1 MAVRTFDGVPDD
13 VLVDVGGRSVE
24 CMMANSPDK
33 ILEAL
38 RASLKETERLR
49 QQNQQLSAAA
59 REPLAIV
66 GMSCRYPGGVR
77 SPEDLWRL
85 VDSGTDGIGPFPT
98 DRGWDVDAL
107 YGGDGAGSATY
118 EGGFVHD
125 ATEFDPEFFGISP
138 REALAMDP
146 QQRLLLE
153 ASWEAVERAGID
165 PASLR
170 GSSTGVFAGA
180 SASGYG
186 ATLHNALESSEGY
199 FLTGTAGSVVSGRV
213 SYLLG
218 LEGPA
223 VTVDTACSSSLV
235 AVHLAAQAL
244 RAGECSLALAGGVAV
259 MVTPGAFSEFSTQG
273 GLASDG
279 RCKSF
284 AAGSDGTG
292 WSEGVGVV
300 LLERLSDAQRNGH
313 RILGVLRGSAV
324 NQDGASNGLTAPNG
338 PSQQRVIQQALNNAG
353 LTYAQVDAVEAHGT
367 GTVLGDPIEAQALL
381 DTYGRERSDG
391 QPLWLGSLK
400 SNIGHSQAASGVA
413 GLIKMVMALRHGVL
427 PKTLHVDEPTPH
439 VDWASGAVELLT
451 EARPWPETGRPRR
464 AAVSAFGVS
473 GTNAHAIVEEAPA
486 ADDTP
491 PADDDAPSAAT
502 APVLPWTLSGTDD
515 TALRA
520 QAGRLLESLGAN
532 TSGEDTREGR
542 PGDRPLDIA
551 HALATTRAALH
562 QRAVVLGTGRDD
574 LVRGLEALA
583 AGRTGPGL
591 VTGRVRDGRTAFL
604 FTGQGAQRAGMGREL
619 YAAFPAFAD
628 ALDAVCAEIDPV
640 LGRSLREVM
649 FAEDSA
655 ELDRTEFTQPA
666 LFAIEV
672 ALYRLVEGWGMRP
685 DYLLGHSI
693 GEIAAAHV
701 AGVFSLADAAR
712 LVVARGRLMQALPSG
727 GAMVSVRA
735 SEAEV
740 AELVAPYGDVS
751 IAAVNGPASV
761 VVSGAEGS
769 VNAIEGVLADRGVKT
784 KRLTVSHAFHSPLM
798 DPMLDEFR
806 QVADSLTYH
815 APAIP
820 LVSDVTGRTATARE
834 LRDPAYWV
842 RHVRE
847 AVRFADGLAA
857 LHDLDVT
864 RFVELG
870 PDGVLSAMGADCLA
884 DALFVPVLRKDR
896 PETQTAAA
904 ALARV
909 HVDGATPDWTAFFA
923 GTGARP
929 AALPTYAFQHRRF
942 WPTPAPAAG
951 PAAAAD
957 ATADETRFWAAVEEQ
972 DLAGLAAALDADDTA
987 EPLLGELL
995 PTLSRWRRD
1004 RRSRSTVES
1013 WRYQVTWTPLPQATG
1028 AAPTGTW
1035 LLVEPAGAADVQA
1048 DACAAA
1054 LTARGADVVRLPLDP
1069 AADTDRTALAARLA
1083 DVLAGRPLAGVLSL
1097 LALDETPHPGH
1108 PALPAAVPATVT
1120 LLQAL
1125 GDTADTVGTGHDA
1138 APAPL
1143 WTATRGAVATGRA
1156 DRAVSPAQ
1164 AALWGLGRVIGLE
1177 RHRQWGGLVDLPE
1190 TLDERSADRLCT
1202 VLAGHTAA
1210 EGQGREDQ
1218 VALRAAGA
1226 YARRLTRVTPGD
1238 PAADWQ
1244 PRGTALI
1251 TGGTG
1256 ALGAHVARW
1265 LAANGAEHLVLTSRR
1280 GPDAPGAGE
1289 LAAELTALGARVTVA
1304 ACDVTDRDALA
1315 AVIHAAE
1322 ADGPAVRTVVHA
1334 AGIGRATLLS
1344 TTDADELADVFTAKT
1359 AGAVHLDA
1367 LFDADR
1373 ELDAFVLFSSI
1384 SGVWGS
1390 GGQAGYAAA
1399 NAHLDALALHRRSRG
1414 LTATAVSWGPWAE
1427 GGMAAGDEDRL
1438 RRQGLPVMAPD
1449 LAVAALRQAL
1459 ADDSPHTAVADV
1471 DWAAFVPG
1479 FTAAGPR
1486 PLLAGV
1492 PEALTAQTTGAAGPA
1507 RDTAAGATDTAAEL
1521 RRKLSA
1527 RTPAEQSRLL
1537 LDLVRAQARAVLGH
1551 TSADAV
1557 PADRAFRELG
1567 FDSLTAVE
1575 LRNLLG
1581 AETGLTLPGTL
1592 VFDHPTPAA
1601 LAEHLR
1607 GELVTGD
1614 PAADPAAAAD
1624 RTIRPSGPADGG
1636 DDDDLIAIVAMS
1648 CRYPGGVA
1656 GPDDLWS
1663 LVAEGRDGITAFP
1676 TDRGWDVEA
1685 LYHPDPDHQGTS
1697 YTRHGG
1703 FLPGIADFDADFFGI
1718 SPREALAM
1726 DPQQRLLLEA
1736 SWEAVERAGIDPATL
1751 RGSRTG
1757 VFAGGSSSGYG
1768 AGVRQSVEGA
1778 DGHLLTGTASSVMS
1792 GRVSYVLGLEG
1803 PAVTVDTA
1811 CSSSLVALHWAAQ
1824 ALRSGECTMALAGGV
1839 AVMPTPTAFVEFSR
1853 QRGLAEDGRC
1863 KPFSA
1868 DADGTGWG
1876 EGVGMLLLERLS
1888 DARANGHPV
1897 LAVVRGSAVNQDGAS
1912 NGLTAPNGPS
1922 QQRVIRAALANAGL
1936 SAAEVD
1942 AVEAHGTGTTLG
1954 DPIEAQALLA
1964 TYGQERFGDEPLW
1977 LGSVKSNIGHP
1988 AAAAG
1993 VAGVIKMVQAIR
2005 HGVLPPTLHVG
2016 EPTPQVDWSAGA
2028 VELLTQA
2035 RDWPETGHAR
2045 RAGVSSFGISG
2056 TNAHVILEQAPEAVP
2071 VSEPVTASL
2080 APLPAVPWVVSG
2092 RTPEALAAQAGRL
2105 AAFAAGPGAG
2115 TPERDTAY
2123 ALTGSRTPF
2132 EHRAVVLGTDPVA
2145 GLEALARGESAP
2157 GVVRGAALQGLTG
2170 FLFTGQGAQ
2179 RAGMGRELYDAF
2191 PAFAEALDAVCAH
2204 ADTQLDRP
2212 LREVMFADDSAEL
2225 DRTEFTQPALFA
2237 IEVALYRLV
2246 ESWGLRPDYLL
2257 GHSIG
2262 EIAAAHVAGV
2272 FSLAVAVR
2280 LVVAR
2285 GRLMQALPSGGAMV
2299 SVRASEAEVAEL
2311 VASYEDV
2318 SIAAV
2323 NGPKSVVVSG
2333 AEDSVT
2339 AIEGV
2344 LADRGVKTKRLT
2356 VSHAFHS
2363 PLMDPMLDEFR
2374 AVLDSVAF
2382 TAPEVP
2388 VVSNLTGAVA
2398 SAGELCSPEYWVR
2411 HVREAV
2417 RFADGMAA
2425 LAAEG
2430 VTRFV
2435 ELGPDGVL
2443 SAMGADCVED
2453 AVFVPVLRK
2462 DRDEAE
2468 AAVAAL
2474 ATAHVHGVPVDWA
2487 AYFGAT
2493 GAPRVDLPT
2502 YAFQH
2507 QRYWPKAGAGAAADA
2522 GGLGL
2527 SPAVHPLLGAAVSVA
2542 SGDGALLT
2550 GRLSVRTH
2558 PWLAE
2563 HAVLGSVLVP
2573 GTAFVELAVRA
2584 GDQVGCGRLVEL
2596 TIEAPLV
2603 LPESGGVQVQ
2613 VVVGAAD
2620 EAGLRSVDF
2629 FSRADA
2635 GEFDEPWQRH
2645 ASGVVGAEE
2654 PVAGVDLSAWP
2665 PAGAAEV
2672 PVEGLYERLA
2682 EAGFVYG
2689 PIFRGLTS
2697 VWRSGDEVFAEVALP
2712 EEATGDA
2719 GRFGLHPALLDAA
2732 LHALVLADGGG
2743 DTPPEQG
2750 RTSSGGHLP
2759 FAWSGVSLRAAGA
2772 SQLRVRLT
2780 PAGVGAVSLAV
2791 ADGAGEPVLVVD
2803 SLVLRPVDGRVA
2815 VVSGGVDR
2823 DSLFRLDWAPVAVA
2837 DASGDGDFVVVDL
2850 TSDDEVEVPGA
2861 AFAAASRALELVQGW
2876 ADEDRALVLVTRGA
2890 VAAGEDSDVADVAAS
2905 VVWGLVRSA

>member
-1 MAVRTFDGVPDD
+1 
-13 VLVDVGGRSVE
+13 
-24 CMMANSPDK
+24 MANSPDK

-98 DRGWDVDAL
+98 DRSWDVDAL
-107 YGGDGAGSATY
+107 YGRDGADSATY

-153 ASWEAVERAGID
+153 ASWEAVEQAGID

-170 GSSTGVFAGA
+170 GSATGVFAGA

-186 ATLHNALESSEGY
+186 ATLHNAQESSEGY

-259 MVTPGAFSEFSTQG
+259 MVTPGAFSEFSAQG

-292 WSEGVGVV
+292 WSEGVGVI
-300 LLERLSDAQRNGH
+300 LLERLSEAQRNGH
-313 RILGVLRGSAV
+313 RILGLLRGSAV

-381 DTYGRERSDG
+381 DTYGRERYEG
-391 QPLWLGSLK
+391 RPLWLGSLK

-413 GLIKMVMALRHGVL
+413 GLMKMVMALRHGVL

-451 EARPWPETGRPRR
+451 EARPWPETGQPRR

-473 GTNAHAIVEEAPA
+473 GTNAHAIVEEAPPTEVAPA
-486 ADDTP
+486 AEDGE
-491 PADDDAPSAAT
+491 PSAAT
-502 APVLPWTLSGTDD
+502 APPVLPWTLSGTDE

-520 QAGRLLESLGAN
+520 QAVRLLDALD
-532 TSGEDTREGR
+532 EDALDTLDG
-542 PGDRPLDIA
+542 RPLDIA

-574 LVRGLEALA
+574 LVRGLQALA
-583 AGRTGPGL
+583 AGRAEPGL

-619 YAAFPAFAD
+619 YGAFPVFAR
-628 ALDAVCAEIDPV
+628 ALDDVCAEIDPR

-649 FAEDSA
+649 FAEGSA

-672 ALYRLVEGWGMRP
+672 ALFRLVESWGLKS
-685 DYLLGHSI
+685 DYLLGHSV

-701 AGVFSLADAAR
+701 AGVFSLADACA
-712 LVVARGRLMQALPSG
+712 LVVARGRLMQALPEG

-740 AELVAPYGDVS
+740 AELVAPYQDVS
-751 IAAVNGPASV
+751 IAAVNGPSSV
-761 VVSGAEGS
+761 VVSGAADAVTEI
-769 VNAIEGVLADRGVKT
+769 AAVLAERGVKT
-784 KRLTVSHAFHSPLM
+784 RRLTVSHAFHSPLM
-798 DPMLDEFR
+798 DPMLEEFR
-806 QVADSLTYH
+806 RVADAVTYH

-820 LVSDVTGRTATARE
+820 LVSDVTGRTATAKE
-834 LRDPAYWV
+834 LCDPAYWV

-847 AVRFADGLAA
+847 AVRFADGITT

-864 RFVELG
+864 RFVEIG
-870 PDGVLSAMGADCLA
+870 PDGVLSAMGADCVA
-884 DALFVPVLRKDR
+884 DALFVPVLRKGR
-896 PETQTAAA
+896 PEEQTAPA

-929 AALPTYAFQHRRF
+929 VALPTYAFQHRRF

-951 PAAAAD
+951 PVAGTE
-957 ATADETRFWAAVEEQ
+957 ATGDEARFWTAVEEQ
-972 DLAGLAAALDADDTA
+972 DLAALAATLDADGTA

-1013 WRYQVTWTPLPQATG
+1013 WRYAVTWTPLPQATA

-1035 LLVEPAGAADVQA
+1035 LLVEPAGGADGQAA
-1048 DACAAA
+1048 ACTAA

-1069 AADTDRTALAARLA
+1069 AATDRTALAACL
-1083 DVLAGRPLAGVLSL
+1083 DNVLAGRRVAGVLSL
-1097 LALDETPHPGH
+1097 LALDETPHPDH
-1108 PALPAAVPATVT
+1108 PALPAAVPATVA

-1125 GDTADTVGTGHDA
+1125 GDTGDTGHDTP
-1138 APAPL
+1138 PAPL
-1143 WTATRGAVATGRA
+1143 WIATRGAVATGRA
-1156 DRAVSPAQ
+1156 DWTVSPAQ

-1190 TLDERSADRLCT
+1190 TLDDRSADRMCT
-1202 VLAGHTAA
+1202 ILAGHTAA

-1226 YARRLTRVTPGD
+1226 YARRLTRVTSAGPTT
-1238 PAADWQ
+1238 DWQ
-1244 PRGTALI
+1244 PRGTALV

-1265 LAANGAEHLVLTSRR
+1265 LAANGTEHLVLTSRR
-1280 GPDAPGAGE
+1280 GPDAPGVGE
-1289 LAAELTALGARVTVA
+1289 LTAELTALGARVTVE

-1315 AVIHAAE
+1315 AVIRAAE
-1322 ADGPAVRTVVHA
+1322 ADGPVVRTVVHA

-1344 TTDADELADVFTAKT
+1344 TTDAAELADVFTAKV

-1414 LTATAVSWGPWAE
+1414 LTATAISWGPWAE

-1459 ADDSPHTAVADV
+1459 ADDTPHTAVADV

-1486 PLLAGV
+1486 PLLTGV

-1507 RDTAAGATDTAAEL
+1507 RETASGTSDTAAEL
-1521 RRKLSA
+1521 RRKLLA

-1537 LDLVRAQARAVLGH
+1537 VDLVRAQARAVLGH
-1551 TSADAV
+1551 TSQDAV
-1557 PADRAFRELG
+1557 HVDRAFRDMG

-1592 VFDHPTPAA
+1592 VFDHPTPAV

-1607 GELVTGD
+1607 GELVTD
-1614 PAADPAAAAD
+1614 TAASEPAATAARAAS
-1624 RTIRPSGPADGG
+1624 PSGPAG
-1636 DDDDLIAIVAMS
+1636 DADDELIAIVAMS

-1703 FLPGIADFDADFFGI
+1703 FLPGIADFDPEFFGI

-1726 DPQQRLLLEA
+1726 DPQQRLLLET
-1736 SWEAVERAGIDPATL
+1736 SWEAIERAGIDPASL

-1778 DGHLLTGTASSVMS
+1778 DGHLLTGTATSVMS

-1824 ALRSGECTMALAGGV
+1824 ALRNRECTMALAGGV

-1922 QQRVIRAALANAGL
+1922 QQRVIRQALANAGL

-1964 TYGQERFGDEPLW
+1964 TYGQERGDEPLW
-1977 LGSVKSNIGHP
+1977 LGSIKSNIGHP

-1993 VAGVIKMVQAIR
+1993 VAGVIKMVQAMR
-2005 HGVLPPTLHVG
+2005 HGVLPPTLHADR
-2016 EPTPQVDWSAGA
+2016 PTPHVDWDAGA
-2028 VELLTQA
+2028 VELLTEA
-2035 RDWPETGHAR
+2035 RDWPRTGRPR

-2056 TNAHVILEQAPEAVP
+2056 TNAHVILEQAPEIGPEDSEEESAAAP
-2071 VSEPVTASL
+2071 VAL
-2080 APLPAVPWVVSG
+2080 AALPAVPWVVSG
-2092 RTPEALAAQAGRL
+2092 RTPEALAAQAERL
-2105 AAFAAGPGAG
+2105 AAFLCGHGAEV
-2115 TPERDTAY
+2115 PAPDAAY
-2123 ALTGSRTPF
+2123 ALATTRATF
-2132 EHRAVVLGTDPVA
+2132 EHRAVVVGADPVA

-2157 GVVRGAALQGLTG
+2157 GVVRGAVVPGLTG
-2170 FLFTGQGAQ
+2170 FLFSGQGAQ
-2179 RAGMGRELYDAF
+2179 RAGMGRGLYEAF
-2191 PAFAEALDAVCAH
+2191 PVFARALDEVCAYV
-2204 ADTQLDRP
+2204 DQELDRP
-2212 LREVMFADDSAEL
+2212 LREVMFAEDSAEL

-2237 IEVALYRLV
+2237 VEVAL
-2246 ESWGLRPDYLL
+2246 
-2257 GHSIG
+2257 
-2262 EIAAAHVAGV
+2262 
-2272 FSLAVAVR
+2272 F
-2280 LVVAR
+2280 
-2285 GRLMQALPSGGAMV
+2285 
-2299 SVRASEAEVAEL
+2299 
-2311 VASYEDV
+2311 
-2318 SIAAV
+2318 
-2323 NGPKSVVVSG
+2323 
-2333 AEDSVT
+2333 
-2339 AIEGV
+2339 
-2344 LADRGVKTKRLT
+2344 
-2356 VSHAFHS
+2356 
-2363 PLMDPMLDEFR
+2363 
-2374 AVLDSVAF
+2374 
-2382 TAPEVP
+2382 
-2388 VVSNLTGAVA
+2388 
-2398 SAGELCSPEYWVR
+2398 
-2411 HVREAV
+2411 
-2417 RFADGMAA
+2417 
-2425 LAAEG
+2425 
-2430 VTRFV
+2430 
-2435 ELGPDGVL
+2435 
-2443 SAMGADCVED
+2443 
-2453 AVFVPVLRK
+2453 
-2462 DRDEAE
+2462 
-2468 AAVAAL
+2468 
-2474 ATAHVHGVPVDWA
+2474 
-2487 AYFGAT
+2487 
-2493 GAPRVDLPT
+2493 
-2502 YAFQH
+2502 
-2507 QRYWPKAGAGAAADA
+2507 
-2522 GGLGL
+2522 
-2527 SPAVHPLLGAAVSVA
+2527 
-2542 SGDGALLT
+2542 
-2550 GRLSVRTH
+2550 
-2558 PWLAE
+2558 
-2563 HAVLGSVLVP
+2563 
-2573 GTAFVELAVRA
+2573 
-2584 GDQVGCGRLVEL
+2584 
-2596 TIEAPLV
+2596 
-2603 LPESGGVQVQ
+2603 
-2613 VVVGAAD
+2613 
-2620 EAGLRSVDF
+2620 
-2629 FSRADA
+2629 
-2635 GEFDEPWQRH
+2635 
-2645 ASGVVGAEE
+2645 
-2654 PVAGVDLSAWP
+2654 
-2665 PAGAAEV
+2665 
-2672 PVEGLYERLA
+2672 
-2682 EAGFVYG
+2682 
-2689 PIFRGLTS
+2689 
-2697 VWRSGDEVFAEVALP
+2697 
-2712 EEATGDA
+2712 
-2719 GRFGLHPALLDAA
+2719 
-2732 LHALVLADGGG
+2732 
-2743 DTPPEQG
+2743 
-2750 RTSSGGHLP
+2750 
-2759 FAWSGVSLRAAGA
+2759 
-2772 SQLRVRLT
+2772 
-2780 PAGVGAVSLAV
+2780 
-2791 ADGAGEPVLVVD
+2791 
-2803 SLVLRPVDGRVA
+2803 
-2815 VVSGGVDR
+2815 
-2823 DSLFRLDWAPVAVA
+2823 
-2837 DASGDGDFVVVDL
+2837 
-2850 TSDDEVEVPGA
+2850 
-2861 AFAAASRALELVQGW
+2861 
-2876 ADEDRALVLVTRGA
+2876 
-2890 VAAGEDSDVADVAAS
+2890 
-2905 VVWGLVRSA
+2905 